1 MGKKIRIVPVL
12 LLLMLALAGCG
23 RQGKV
28 SEKRYIAAL
37 EAFEDYYKDELQDTY
52 EELTARICLDA
63 EGMPVMYVVAADGLE
78 DYDVVYDYMAFV
90 CVKGKVIPV
99 MEFSGFA
106 NSMKE
111 GAIGVDLYT
120 DGIISVKQYSES
132 SERNRAGGDT
142 DYRETEWTW
151 YQIRRDK
158 CTEIARRDMRE
169 IVGGSIADMRD
180 YEESQGWDDMEVSEA
195 DQEWYDEEDED
206 TEEEQEDEPEEEYSG
221 EIRFILGKKEYAFDL
236 YGDNLK
242 EQDKIYNKV
251 CDKLYA
257 KNARGSKVCQLWWK
271 EELVSN
277 ENMPYLFM
285 QSLPLSENMC
295 YDAKSF
301 RRQISDLKKAGS
313 KSNDEFLVW
322 DINEYKKKEY
332 GIINDAYYLVCRDPL
347 LLNETD
353 LITKS
358 TEGVSYHWK
367 LFDQLIH
374 YVILTED
381 YRIVEQLDFIDDFS
395 LKTMKDHVEWHLSYY
410 LEQHNE
416 EYWKVSQIASDI
428 ENEELAK
435 EWFDKAVRD
444 LLKENLKGENSA
456 DYLKTY
462 MKYMAKKN
470 EAILDKF
477 ISKEMAASAF
487 EYVGKKGSLQGTGFV
502 LAQLGEE
509 DELCL
514 LTDQG
519 ILTYDC
525 GNVHTYHF
533 DDSETFYWNEHTKE
547 LLFVDRDYNAS
558 GPWNE
563 NDPWERGLLSWE
575 RIDTWLYHFR
585 SVEDGKL
592 VATCDYYMDYDN
604 EEAYIRD
611 WQKGYY
617 PEYVQ
622 MDWEECRDS
631 LWQRRCGSTY
641 EKSGMEKEE
650 LDRKT
655 LCFSERLDTDT
666 GKKIQSNILLYA
678 SVDEACEKF
687 LKSRNS
693 MIEVREAVEEQ
704 EQVVDDAV
712 KKDAYIYALK
722 HDPEFAEELVVNQYA
737 DSMKYT
743 FLRVGEN
750 RELCLVI
757 IIDTGTE
764 NAWLVTYKDGKAALG
779 REESFNH
786 NGWYWN
792 EKAGYLYGSGG
803 NTGWYY
809 DLVWTVKDGV
819 EYTVKRG
826 EYAEV
831 YPFVEKLEYNYLL
844 GGNEEPIV
852 DSGYVWFSSVLKEE
866 YKELV
871 KIKEVTQQEY
881 ESAILEAN
889 QGVTAKQMYS
899 ISLGYYDNNSLQ
911 FFDTVEEAYEAIQ
924 KDPSANCVKKLSLE
938 GSSLEELPPEAA
950 SALSE
955 INVEAEVAQIRSWF
969 SETQSH
975 LSEYARGDD
984 NSNGLD
990 YYYSYGENGLAKIV
1004 VPKGY
1009 GGRDYERDYYYHDGE
1024 LYFAFVFNGEE
1035 EHRLYFSYGLLIRYI
1050 DENKNTY
1057 DYGHTEAFDDWA
1069 KWVAEEADKYY

>member
-1 MGKKIRIVPVL
+1 MGKRIRIVPVL
-12 LLLMLALAGCG
+12 ILLMLMVVGCG

-28 SEKRYIAAL
+28 SERKYIAAL
-37 EAFEDYYKDELQDTY
+37 EAFEEYYKDELQDEY
-52 EELTARICLDA
+52 EYVAARICLDA
-63 EGMPVMYVVAADGLE
+63 EGMPVMYAVAAE
-78 DYDVVYDYMAFV
+78 DPENYDVVYDYMAFA
-90 CVKGKVIPV
+90 CVKGEVTPV

-106 NSMKE
+106 NSKKE
-111 GAIGVDLYT
+111 GTIGVDLYS
-120 DGIISVKQYSES
+120 DGIISVAQYSES
-132 SERNRAGGDT
+132 SERNRAGGYT

-169 IVGGSIADMRD
+169 MVGGSIADMRD
-180 YEESQGWDDMEVSEA
+180 SEA
-195 DQEWYDEEDED
+195 DQDWYGDEEDED
-206 TEEEQEDEPEEEYSG
+206 IEEEQEDEREEENSG
-221 EIRFILGKKEYAFDL
+221 EIRFILGEKEYAFDL
-236 YGDNLK
+236 YMDDVK
-242 EQDKIYNKV
+242 KQDKIYKKV
-251 CDKLYA
+251 CNKLYS
-257 KNARGSKVCQLWWK
+257 KNARGSKCCQSYWRK
-271 EELVSN
+271 ELLLDKDLPE
-277 ENMPYLFM
+277 LFM

-301 RRQISDLKKAGS
+301 RRQISNLKKEGS

-322 DINEYKKKEY
+322 DINEYSKLEY
-332 GIINDAYYLVCRDPL
+332 GIIRDAYYLVCRDPL
-347 LLNETD
+347 LLNGTD

-358 TEGVSYHWK
+358 TEGASYHWK
-367 LFDQLIH
+367 LFDQLIT
-374 YVILTED
+374 YVMLTGD
-381 YRIVEQLDFIDDFS
+381 YRVIEKLDFIDDFS

-410 LEQHNE
+410 LEQQDEGN
-416 EYWKVSQIASDI
+416 WKASQIASDSD
-428 ENEELAK
+428 NEELA
-435 EWFDKAVRD
+435 EAWFDKAIED

-456 DYLKTY
+456 DYLKSY
-462 MKYMAKKN
+462 IKYMTKKK
-470 EAILDKF
+470 ESILDEF
-477 ISKEMAASAF
+477 NSQEMAASAY
-487 EYVGKKGSLQGTGFV
+487 EYVGKKGSDLQGTGFV

-533 DDSETFYWNEHTKE
+533 DDSETFYWNEQTKE

-563 NDPWERGLLSWE
+563 NDTSERGLLAWD

-592 VATCDYYMDYDN
+592 IATCDYYMDYDN
-604 EEAYIRD
+604 EEAYLRD
-611 WQKGYY
+611 WQESEN
-617 PEYVQ
+617 PEYVK

-631 LWQRRCGSTY
+631 LWERRCGSTY
-641 EKSGMEKEE
+641 KKSGKEKEE
-650 LDRKT
+650 LDRET

-666 GKKIQSNILLYA
+666 GKTIQCNILLYA

-687 LKSRNS
+687 LKSRNAT
-693 MIEVREAVEEQ
+693 IEVREAVEEQ

-722 HDPEFAEELVVNQYA
+722 HDPEFEEELGVNQYA
-737 DSMKYT
+737 DVMKYT

-757 IIDTGTE
+757 TRDNDWYI
-764 NAWLVTYKDGKAALG
+764 AALVTYRNGKAALG
-779 REESFNH
+779 RQMAY
-786 NGWYWN
+786 GRGRGMCYWN
-792 EKAGYLYGSGG
+792 EESGYLYESNGGSGG
-803 NTGWYY
+803 YF
-809 DLVWTVKDGV
+809 DIVWTVTDGV
-819 EYTVKRG
+819 EYTVRRG
-826 EYAEV
+826 ECAEIN
-831 YPFVEKLEYNYLL
+831 PSGERIEYEYLL
-844 GGNEEPIV
+844 SGNEEPVIENG
-852 DSGYVWFSSVLKEE
+852 GYIWFSSVLKEE
-866 YKELV
+866 YKELM

-889 QGVTAKQMYS
+889 QGVTKKQMYR
-899 ISLGYYDNNSLQ
+899 IDIGYGDDYLQ
-911 FFDTVEEAYEAIQ
+911 FFDTVEAAYEAIQ
-924 KDPSANCVKKLSLE
+924 KDPSANCVKQLPLE
-938 GSSLEELPPEAA
+938 GPYLEEQPPKAA

-955 INVEAEVAQIRSWF
+955 INVEAEVAQIRDWF
-969 SETQSH
+969 TETQSH
-975 LSEYARGDD
+975 LSEYVYGDD

-1009 GGRDYERDYYYHDGE
+1009 GGRGYERDYYYHDGE

-1035 EHRLYFSYGLLIRYI
+1035 EHRLYFSYGTLIRYI

-1057 DYGHTEAFDDWA
+1057 DYGNTEAFEDWA
-1069 KWVAEEADKYY
+1069 EWVAEEAEKYY